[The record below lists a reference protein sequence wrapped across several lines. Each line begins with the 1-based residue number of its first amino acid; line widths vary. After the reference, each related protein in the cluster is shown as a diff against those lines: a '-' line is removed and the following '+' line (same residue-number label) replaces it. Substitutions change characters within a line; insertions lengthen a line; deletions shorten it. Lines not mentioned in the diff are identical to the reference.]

1 MVVVVV
7 VVVVVVAVVVVC
19 GFAVLAVG
27 GFVVEINTSFLG
39 DRARVSETSLAVI
52 GFCCVD
58 VDVDVAVVV
67 VVGFVVK

>member
-7 VVVVVVAVVVVC
+7 
-19 GFAVLAVG
+19 VG

-58 VDVDVAVVV
+58 VDVAVVV

>member
-7 VVVVVVAVVVVC
+7 VVVV
-19 GFAVLAVG
+19 GLDVG

-58 VDVDVAVVV
+58 VDVAVVV